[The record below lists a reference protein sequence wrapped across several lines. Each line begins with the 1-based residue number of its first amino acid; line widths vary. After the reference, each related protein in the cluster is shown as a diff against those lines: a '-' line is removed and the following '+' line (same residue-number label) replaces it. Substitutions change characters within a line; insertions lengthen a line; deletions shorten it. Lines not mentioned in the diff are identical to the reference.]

1 MSLPAFRDAL
11 EVFVRT
17 SVMGRVAVAPRGKLV
32 SSYTDDVSLLRAGE
46 KSFAIRVWQID
57 NDSEEDANAIHP
69 VAGVEINVVRSLL
82 VNEDEQLYTELEML
96 ENQASLMDK
105 IAWRALSSVNTLI
118 EGPSIPATPEREQQV
133 IAYQVEAKGR
143 LNPI

>member
-17 SVMGRVAVAPRGKLV
+17 SVMGTLAVSPKGKLA
-32 SSYTDDVSLLRAGE
+32 SAYTDDVSLLRAGE
-46 KSFAIRVWQID
+46 KAFAIRVWQID

-82 VNEDEQLYTELEML
+82 VNEDEPLYTELEML

-105 IAWRALSSVNTLI
+105 IPWRALSSVNILV
-118 EGPSIPATPEREQQV
+118 EGPAISSAPEREQQV
-133 IAYQVEAKGR
+133 IAYQVDAIVM
-143 LNPI
+143 LDPI